1 MLFRPL
7 ERRRCLSPLLSV
19 FSLFLSLTATQ
30 SLPPPTFLVR
40 PSARGE
46 FYKAGVAAIS
56 ILHLEK
62 HVLSGNVEEESGTVA
77 GRQAGWCK
85 SVVLSEQTFVWP
97 TIDWGTSGKSAV
109 LHATYHCPPLVTLD
123 VFFFFLN

>member
-1 MLFRPL
+1 MVLSKQDLAVLFRPL

-19 FSLFLSLTATQ
+19 FSLFLTLTATQ
-30 SLPPPTFLVR
+30 SLPPPAFLVR

-77 GRQAGWCK
+77 GRQAGWLVQV
-85 SVVLSEQTFVWP
+85 S
-97 TIDWGTSGKSAV
+97 SAFRTDFC
-109 LHATYHCPPLVTLD
+109 LAH
-123 VFFFFLN
+123 N